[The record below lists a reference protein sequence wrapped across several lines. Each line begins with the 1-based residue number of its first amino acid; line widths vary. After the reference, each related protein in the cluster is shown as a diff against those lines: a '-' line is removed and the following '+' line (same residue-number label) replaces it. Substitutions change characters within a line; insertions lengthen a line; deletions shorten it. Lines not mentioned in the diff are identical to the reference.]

1 MCYNG
6 VMLLYSV
13 ALPELA
19 MRVTECRFNP
29 ASFVLCPA
37 ALFAGIDW
45 QQVQEVYRVAYEQ
58 AQAVHRP
65 PVTERLA
72 PVSWN

>member
-1 MCYNG
+1 MC
-6 VMLLYSV
+6 L
-13 ALPELA
+13 
-19 MRVTECRFNP
+19 TECRLNP

-37 ALFAGIDW
+37 SLFTGVVAIDW
-45 QQVQEVYRVAYEQ
+45 PQVQEVYRVAYEQ